1 MPQLHVI
8 RIYEMSNTTMKLILL
23 FAVMFFWAASID
35 AFAQNVR
42 CFDSGGLIKCIHP
55 DGSITTVVRS

>member
-1 MPQLHVI
+1 M
-8 RIYEMSNTTMKLILL
+8 NDTTMKLILL

>member
-1 MPQLHVI
+1 M
-8 RIYEMSNTTMKLILL
+8 NDTTMKLILL
-23 FAVMFFWAASID
+23 FAVMFFWIANTD
-35 AFAQNVR
+35 AFAGTVR